1 MTESSEPRT
10 TERTE
15 PALTNLIKDI
25 WSEILS
31 IPSSSTL
38 RSTTAT
44 TTTTT
49 STTTTTTIITTTK
62 ISTTTATS
70 INNEENKIEIVE
82 GSGAVQDEDVVGSG
96 DEIDKIDNDEVMEK
110 LVEDDDFFKDSAD
123 NMEMKDDQS
132 EELEAETIAPEILD
146 DQDESSGEVEL
157 IITLPKFESSN
168 LNNNDGGSFR
178 ITRPKEPIFNT
189 GEEVFKALI
198 DLILP
203 TKEAQSLDSLDDDN
217 ISFKQIFNFLG
228 S

>member
-1 MTESSEPRT
+1 M
-10 TERTE
+10 
-15 PALTNLIKDI
+15 
-25 WSEILS
+25 
-31 IPSSSTL
+31 
-38 RSTTAT
+38 
-44 TTTTT
+44 
-49 STTTTTTIITTTK
+49 
-62 ISTTTATS
+62 
-70 INNEENKIEIVE
+70 
-82 GSGAVQDEDVVGSG
+82 G
-96 DEIDKIDNDEVMEK
+96 
-110 LVEDDDFFKDSAD
+110 
-123 NMEMKDDQS
+123 NMEMKD
-132 EELEAETIAPEILD
+132 ELETETTAPEILD